1 MKCPYC
7 KEETDTLYNNPFTV
21 IDIRTGEEK
30 EDVMCRECLTFT
42 LQEMSPY
49 GNDCPNGICDI

>member
-30 EDVMCRECLTFT
+30 KDVMCRECLTFT
-42 LQEMSPY
+42 LQEMSPLVK
-49 GNDCPNGICDI
+49 GAAEDA